1 MSATA
6 AIVRTGVAELE
17 DATTGVLNWALGLL
31 DTLARGSLIASGIAI
46 AFGVVLL
53 VSGSSRAVGTL
64 FGGIAGVAISTI
76 ALSGGI
82 DWMIDTAQTTAV
94 ATSTGSGTAP

>member
-1 MSATA
+1 MTPAHTA
-6 AIVRTGVAELE
+6 ARADLTELE
-17 DATTGVLNWALGLL
+17 GTATGVLDSALGLL
-31 DTLARGSLIASGIAI
+31 DTLARGTLIASGIAI

>member
-1 MSATA
+1 MTPAHTA
-6 AIVRTGVAELE
+6 ARADLTELE
-17 DATTGVLNWALGLL
+17 GTATGVLDSALGLL
-31 DTLARGSLIASGIAI
+31 DMLARGTLIASGIAI